1 LVQKDDLDPIML
13 PKPWDRSETPWA
25 CDPCRHHLL
34 KLIQNGDLDPTMVI
48 THELP
53 LEDAPRGY
61 KIFNDKEDGCI
72 KVLLKPG
79 LTEARPGPGAIKSA
93 A

>member
-1 LVQKDDLDPIML
+1 M
-13 PKPWDRSETPWA
+13 
-25 CDPCRHHLL
+25 L

-53 LEDAPRGY
+53 LEEAPRGY

-79 LTEARPGPGAIKSA
+79 LKEPTPGPGAIKSA